1 MTATRGSPSASIQCC
16 VNQPQSQDRSHII
29 VLGNEKGG
37 SGKSTMAA
45 HLIVALLKR
54 GFKVGSL
61 DLDARQGTLSRLLE
75 TRRIPESEAERSE
88 LSSLERVRAAP
99 VLELRRGRKL
109 DWEGIGRWPGS
120 PSGRLRSRSWKC
132 LQPIRR
138 P

>member
-75 TRRIPESEAERSE
+75 NRAGYAERT
-88 LSSLERVRAAP
+88 
-99 VLELRRGRKL
+99 GIHL
-109 DWEGIGRWPGS
+109 DRPEHRHV
-120 PSGRLRSRSWKC
+120 LRS
-132 LQPIRR
+132 
-138 P
+138 